1 MKALVLKRYGG
12 SDQIEFADIPR
23 PLIKPDEILVRVHAV
38 GLNPIDYMIPK
49 GTFKP
54 MLKFRL
60 PATLGSDLAGVVV
73 DIGSRVTRF
82 KVGDAV
88 FASLFDLG
96 NGSLAEFA
104 AVPEHVAA
112 HKPVNLDFVQAASV
126 PMVGLTSWQALN
138 ERAQVK
144 PGQKVFIPAG
154 SGGIG
159 TFAIQLAK
167 QFGAKVGTTTSTA
180 NVDLVRS
187 LGADEVVDYKQHEF
201 EHVLKDYDVVLG
213 TVRGDGLEKA
223 MQIVKP
229 GSRVVS
235 LIGPPDVPFARARGM
250 NFLMKFVFGLLS
262 RKIIRLAA
270 KRDASYS
277 FLFVR
282 PDGGQLAKIGEL
294 LETSRVRPVIDKVVP
309 FAQAKQGLAYLE
321 QGRAKGKVV
330 VQLVPA

>member
-54 MLKFRL
+54 MLKFKL

-73 DIGSRVTRF
+73 DVGSRVTRF

-112 HKPVNLDFVQAASV
+112 HKPANLDFVQAASV

-235 LIGPPDVPFARARGM
+235 LIGPPDVSFARARGM